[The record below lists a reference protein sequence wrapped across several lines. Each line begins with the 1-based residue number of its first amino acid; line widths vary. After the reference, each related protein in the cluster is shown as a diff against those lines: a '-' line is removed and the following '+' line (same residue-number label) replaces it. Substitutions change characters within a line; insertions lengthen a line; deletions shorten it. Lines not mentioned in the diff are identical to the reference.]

1 MSTTLSTLARMG
13 EAATEASAVPT
24 WAFGAFAFG
33 ALAVALWVVT
43 MINVDR

>member
-1 MSTTLSTLARMG
+1 MVATLVRMSESAG
-13 EAATEASAVPT
+13 EASGVPT

-33 ALAVALWVVT
+33 ALVIALWVVT

>member
-1 MSTTLSTLARMG
+1 MSESAG
-13 EAATEASAVPT
+13 EASGVPT

-33 ALAVALWVVT
+33 ALVIALWVVT